1 MLSMPKVELD
11 ARDRAILDALQ
22 EDARLSFAALAR
34 RVGMSPPAVAERVRR
49 LEAEGVIRGYG
60 VRLDLEALGYPVTAL
75 VAVAATPERYP
86 RVWAYAEAT
95 PEVREC
101 YFVTGEASFV
111 LRVVAR
117 SIDDLRRII
126 EDLGAFGS
134 TRTSVALRPPLIK
147 TRFPLAERPGGS

>member
-1 MLSMPKVELD
+1 MPRVRLD

-22 EDARLSFAALAR
+22 ENARLSFAEIGR
-34 RVGMSPPAVAERVRR
+34 RVGLSAPAVAERVRR
-49 LEAEGVIRGYG
+49 LEALGVIQGYG

-75 VAVAATPERYP
+75 VAVAASPERYP
-86 RVWAYAEAT
+86 KVRAYAEAT

-117 SIDDLRRII
+117 SIEDLRRII

-134 TRTSVALRPPLIK
+134 TKTSVALKKPLIK
-147 TRFPLAERPGGS
+147 TRFPLGERRGGS

>member
-1 MLSMPKVELD
+1 MRRLRLD

-22 EDARLSFAALAR
+22 ENARLSFAEIGR
-34 RVGMSPPAVAERVRR
+34 RLGMSAPAVAERVRR

-60 VRLDLEALGYPVTAL
+60 VRLDLEALGFPVTAL
-75 VAVAATPERYP
+75 VSVAAKPERYP
-86 RVWAYAEAT
+86 KVWAYAEAT

-117 SIDDLRRII
+117 SIDDLRRVI

-134 TRTSVALRPPLIK
+134 TRTSVALRSPLIK
-147 TRFPLAERPGGS
+147 HRLPLAERPGGSEA

>member
-1 MLSMPKVELD
+1 VPKARLD
-11 ARDRAILDALQ
+11 QRDLAILDLLQ
-22 EDARLSFAALAR
+22 QDARLSFAELAR

-49 LEAEGVIRGYG
+49 LEALGVIQGYG
-60 VRLDLEALGYPVTAL
+60 ARLDLEALGYPITAL
-75 VAVAATPERYP
+75 VSVAATPERYP
-86 RVWAYAEAT
+86 KVWAYAEAT

-117 SIDDLRRII
+117 SIEDLRRII

-134 TRTSVALRPPLIK
+134 TKTAVALKKPLIK
-147 TRFPLAERPGGS
+147 TRFPLAERPGES

>member
-1 MLSMPKVELD
+1 MPKVELD

-34 RVGMSPPAVAERVRR
+34 RVGLSPPAVAERVRR

-60 VRLDLEALGYPVTAL
+60 
-75 VAVAATPERYP
+75 
-86 RVWAYAEAT
+86 
-95 PEVREC
+95 
-101 YFVTGEASFV
+101 
-111 LRVVAR
+111 
-117 SIDDLRRII
+117 LRRII

-147 TRFPLAERPGGS
+147 TRFPLAERPGGSGA